1 MRGRGA
7 EKAFFRL
14 AVGGEGAE
22 GWGLDRLQ
30 KGGGSG
36 ERGQG
41 EGGRE
46 REGGGVKTKRDRK
59 GHTEKH
65 LEESEKQA
73 TLADD

>member
-30 KGGGSG
+30 KSGGSG

-46 REGGGVKTKRDRK
+46 RERGRGSEDEKGPKGTHRETSGGK
-59 GHTEKH
+59 
-65 LEESEKQA
+65 
-73 TLADD
+73 